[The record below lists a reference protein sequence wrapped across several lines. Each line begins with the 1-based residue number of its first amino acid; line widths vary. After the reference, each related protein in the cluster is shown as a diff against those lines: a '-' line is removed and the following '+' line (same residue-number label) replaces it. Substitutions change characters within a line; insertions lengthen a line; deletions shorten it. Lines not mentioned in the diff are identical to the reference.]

1 MFPALARNKPVAVQ
15 PWEGVRKPMKIAIDL
30 TALLSAATGAETFMR
45 NLVLRLGA
53 IDRENLYRI
62 YLNFEDCKKFVG
74 LLPSNFTLVPRCC
87 RMRLV
92 RLVFQQIW
100 FPLAVGRWKADVV
113 HSPSFLVPFY
123 RGKQRHLVTVH
134 DMTFFSLPA
143 FHNRLHR
150 SWLFRRMVHMSIL
163 GADRVQ
169 VPSAT
174 TKRDVLRQVPQLSGE
189 SVRVIPH
196 GCSNEFRPRP
206 KTDVSKAI
214 DRLGLPRAYI
224 LYVGTIEPRKNLSR
238 LIDSYRKL
246 VQMGRSEHLVLAG
259 RLGWGY
265 RRFLKKIERFGLA
278 DKIHLLGY
286 VPQTDLPWVYAGARL
301 FVFPSLYEGF
311 GLPPLEAMG
320 CGIPTIAA
328 RSASLAEYY
337 HEAALLFTPSDVNA
351 LAVAMNR
358 MLSDKSLRAAYRNRG
373 IELAY
378 KLSWTRTARK
388 MLECYQALMQ
398 ANPEQRNANR

>member
-1 MFPALARNKPVAVQ
+1 
-15 PWEGVRKPMKIAIDL
+15 
-30 TALLSAATGAETFMR
+30 
-45 NLVLRLGA
+45 
-53 IDRENLYRI
+53 
-62 YLNFEDCKKFVG
+62 
-74 LLPSNFTLVPRCC
+74 
-87 RMRLV
+87 
-92 RLVFQQIW
+92 
-100 FPLAVGRWKADVV
+100 
-113 HSPSFLVPFY
+113 
-123 RGKQRHLVTVH
+123 
-134 DMTFFSLPA
+134 
-143 FHNRLHR
+143 
-150 SWLFRRMVHMSIL
+150 
-163 GADRVQ
+163 
-169 VPSAT
+169 
-174 TKRDVLRQVPQLSGE
+174 
-189 SVRVIPH
+189 
-196 GCSNEFRPRP
+196 
-206 KTDVSKAI
+206 
-214 DRLGLPRAYI
+214 
-224 LYVGTIEPRKNLSR
+224 VGTIEPRKNLSR

-265 RRFLKKIERFGLA
+265 RRLLKKIERFGLA